1 MAVVIFMPGGF
12 MEAVARIKKRFFTTV
27 DGE

>member
-1 MAVVIFMPGGF
+1 VVVIFMPGGF
-12 MEAVARIKKRFFTTV
+12 MEAVSRLKKRFFTTI